1 MKLVD
6 IVGVTLFCILLTYAI
21 FLAIK
26 GGEKKEVKKEK
37 VIYIQY
43 NNRNPSSW
51 SGCYAEDKIIK
62 NNL

>member
-6 IVGVTLFCILLTYAI
+6 IVGVVLFFILLIFAL

-26 GGEKKEVKKEK
+26 GGEKKEVKKE
-37 VIYIQY
+37 VVYRQY

-51 SGCYAEDKIIK
+51 SGCYVGEKIVK
-62 NNL
+62 DRL